1 MGVTKI
7 YDIVTNDEYELPVK
21 LHVVGTQAVGE
32 FIGTSA
38 NNIAKRMSRGSWP
51 GKYKAIETGVKRP
64 LTENQKRIRNKKKCK
79 EYYYKNHERLLEYQR
94 ERYRMRKAV
103 QNGST
108 LFV

>member
-38 NNIAKRMSRGSWP
+38 NNIAKRMCRGSWP
-51 GKYKAIETGVKRP
+51 GKYKAVEIGVKPPQTYAEDRRNNKQICRTYY
-64 LTENQKRIRNKKKCK
+64 LRHKERIK
-79 EYYYKNHERLLEYQR
+79 EYQR
-94 ERYRMRKAV
+94 ERYRAKVNART
-103 QNGST
+103 NDD
-108 LFV
+108 L